1 MRYDL
6 IIIGSGPNG
15 VHGALT
21 AAKLRKRVAL
31 VDQRPEGADGV
42 SVHAG
47 GIPSKALREAIL
59 LLTGFRHRAV
69 FPDLFQRR
77 RRLTMPELQVLSQQV
92 ARNEADCVQ
101 QQLRSHG
108 VETIVGKARFVGST
122 EVEISHGQQGI
133 RRLSGDQ
140 FLIDVGSKPN
150 RPSWVPFD
158 GRTILDSDELLKLDR
173 IPRSMIVVGGGV
185 VGLEYAMMFA
195 VLGVHVGVVDAKPRL
210 LEFCDL
216 EMASLLLQQA
226 ETLGVQFRLGQ
237 QVIGIEKTSTNRAA
251 VRLEGGQHWQ
261 ADTVLYA
268 AGRRGNTDSLDLRAA
283 GLMRDEQGRLWCNED
298 HQTWIKHIYGVGD
311 VVGFPARGSVSI
323 EPGRRAILHAFG
335 QSVPTP
341 KQIPYGLFT
350 IPELAMVG
358 PTEEMLRDE
367 RVPYEVGIA
376 QFHEVPRGHI
386 AGRPEGMLKLLLDRE
401 SLQLLGVHCLGES
414 ATDLVH
420 IGQTVM
426 SFGGT
431 IKSFRDTVFND
442 STMAECYKLAA
453 ADALNHLEDQHSVP
467 APFIDQTAASAFD
480 DETEDTDIEV
490 ARSVHVV
497 PTPALIR
504 HRRLLARRH

>member
-6 IIIGSGPNG
+6 IVIGSGPSG
-15 VHGALT
+15 SHGALT
-21 AAKLRKRVAL
+21 AAKLHKRAAL
-31 VDQRPEGADGV
+31 VEQRPEGWDGV
-42 SVHAG
+42 SVHTG
-47 GIPSKALREAIL
+47 GIPAKVLREAIL

-69 FPDLFQRR
+69 SPDLFQRR
-77 RRLTMPELQVLSQQV
+77 RQLTMPELQALADQV
-92 ARNEADCVQ
+92 VQKEAERVQ

-108 VETIVGKARFVGST
+108 VEIIVGKARFVGST
-122 EVEISHGQQGI
+122 EVEISSGPQGT
-133 RRLSGDQ
+133 RRLYGDQ

-158 GRTILDSDELLKLDR
+158 GHTIFDSDELLKLDH

-195 VLGVHVGVVDAKPRL
+195 VLGVQVGVVDAQPRL
-210 LEFCDL
+210 L
-216 EMASLLLQQA
+216 ASWDREIASHWQRQA
-226 ETLGVQFRLGQ
+226 ETLGVQFRLSQ
-237 QVIGIEKTSTNRAA
+237 QVIGIEKTKTNRAA
-251 VRLEGGQHWQ
+251 VRLAGGQRWL

-283 GLMRDEQGRLWCNED
+283 GLMPDEQGRLWCNED
-298 HQTWIKHIYGVGD
+298 HQTWVKHIYGVGD
-311 VVGFPARGSVSI
+311 VIGFPALASVSM
-323 EPGRRAILHAFG
+323 EAGRRSIQHAFEPRVMA
-335 QSVPTP
+335 ST
-341 KQIPYGLFT
+341 QIPYGLFT

-358 PTEEMLRDE
+358 PTEETLRDE

-386 AGRPEGMLKLLLDRE
+386 AGRPEGMLKLLFNRE

-414 ATDLVH
+414 ATELVR

-431 IKSFRDTVFND
+431 IESFRDTVFND
-442 STMAECYKLAA
+442 PTMAECYKLAA
-453 ADALNHLEDQHSVP
+453 ANALNHLEEQHSVP
-467 APFIDQTAASAFD
+467 APLIDETADSGFD
-480 DETEDTDIEV
+480 DETEGVDIKV
-490 ARSVHVV
+490 ASSVHLL

-504 HRRLLARRH
+504 HRRLLSRLH